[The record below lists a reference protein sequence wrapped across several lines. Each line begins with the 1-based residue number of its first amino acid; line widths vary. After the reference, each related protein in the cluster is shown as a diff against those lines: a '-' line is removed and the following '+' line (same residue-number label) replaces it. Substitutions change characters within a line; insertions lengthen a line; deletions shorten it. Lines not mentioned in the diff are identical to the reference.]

1 MTNTSS
7 RILRDAEQA
16 VVTPIVWRTSTT
28 APPPR
33 TKPNPIVAR
42 EVLSEP
48 PPEENHLLQQDRER
62 IEQEAYQRGFSEGKN
77 IGQQQAKAELQP
89 VLDQLGKSLATL
101 SSLRSRVRSEA
112 EGDLLKLAIS
122 IARRVLHRELTLE
135 PESIEGLIRVALEK
149 LHSRELCRIRVHPDQ
164 ESAIRNALER
174 FSNSQK
180 VELVAD
186 SSMQCGDVIF
196 ETAHG
201 NLDAS
206 IESQLREIER
216 GFADRLRRVPANR

>member
-16 VVTPIVWRTSTT
+16 VVTPIAWRSSTT
-28 APPPR
+28 APPHV
-33 TKPNPIVAR
+33 PNPIRSSQEKFLQNSSAQ
-42 EVLSEP
+42 
-48 PPEENHLLQQDRER
+48 ENQRLQQDRER
-62 IEQEAYQRGFSEGKN
+62 IEQEAYQRGFAEGKSV
-77 IGQQQAKAELQP
+77 GQQQAKAELQP
-89 VLDQLGKSLATL
+89 VLDRLGKSLATL
-101 SSLRSRVRSEA
+101 SSLRSRIRSEA
-112 EGDLLKLAIS
+112 ESDLLKLAIS

-149 LHSRELCRIRVHPDQ
+149 LQSRDLCRIRVHPDQ
-164 ESAIRNALER
+164 ESAIRHALER